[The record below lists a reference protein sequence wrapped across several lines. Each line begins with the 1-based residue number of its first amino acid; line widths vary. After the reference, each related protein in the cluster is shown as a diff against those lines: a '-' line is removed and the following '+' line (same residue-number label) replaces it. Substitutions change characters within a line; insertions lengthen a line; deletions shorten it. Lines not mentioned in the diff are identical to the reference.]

1 MTIILDAMGSDNYPM
16 PEIEGSLRA
25 SKELGIK
32 IILVGK
38 KDLIEPILKEKN
50 TENLPVFIEN
60 ADDVLEMTD
69 KPVEATKSKP
79 NNSMAVGLRLLKSG
93 QGEAFVT
100 AGNTGGALF
109 NSISILKRMAG
120 VQRPALAAIF
130 PTRKGNCVVIDIG
143 ANADCRPDFFV
154 QFGIIGS
161 IFAEKVLMI
170 HNPKVAMLANGEEDM
185 KGNQLIKDSKP
196 FMKAAPINFIGNV
209 EPKELFAGDADVV
222 VSDGFTGNIL
232 LKTSEAVG
240 KLMTDI
246 IKEDIKSGFLTKIGG
261 LLVKPAFSR
270 LRKMMD
276 PSEVGAARLLGVN
289 GLVFIG
295 HGKSDA
301 KAIYNGIKAANN
313 DIKSNLIA
321 AIQVA
326 IENQINQS
334 QEK

>member
-50 TENLPVFIEN
+50 TENLPVFIEV
-60 ADDVLEMTD
+60 AEDVLEMTD

-109 NSISILKRMAG
+109 NAISILKRMAG

-161 IFAEKVLMI
+161 IFAEKVLLI

-209 EPKELFAGDADVV
+209 EPKELFAGEADVV

-246 IKEDIKSGFLTKIGG
+246 IKEDIKSGFFTKIGG
-261 LLVKPAFSR
+261 LLVKPAFVR

-313 DIKSNLIA
+313 DIKANLIA
-321 AIQVA
+321 EIQVA

-334 QEK
+334 QEL

>member
-1 MTIILDAMGSDNYPM
+1 MTIILDAMGSDDYPI
-16 PEIEGSLRA
+16 PEIEGSLLA
-25 SKELGIK
+25 SRDLGIK

-38 KDLIEPILKEKN
+38 KDLLEPILKAKN
-50 TENLPVFIEN
+50 SNNLPVVIEN

-69 KPVEATKSKP
+69 KPVDATKSKP

-93 QGEAFVT
+93 QGDAFVT

-109 NSISILKRMAG
+109 NAISILKRMEG
-120 VQRPALAAIF
+120 VQRPALAAVF
-130 PTRKGNCVVIDIG
+130 PTKNGNCVVIDIG

-161 IFAEKVLMI
+161 IFAEKIL
-170 HNPKVAMLANGEEDM
+170 NKKSPRVAMLANGEEDM

-196 FMKAAPINFIGNV
+196 IMKSANINFIGNV
-209 EPKELFAGDADVV
+209 EPKELFKGEADVIV
-222 VSDGFTGNIL
+222 CDGFTGNIL

-240 KLMTDI
+240 RLMTDI
-246 IKEDIKSGFLTKIGG
+246 IKEDIKSTLFTKIGG

-270 LRKMMD
+270 IRKMMD

-295 HGKSDA
+295 HGKSDS

-313 DIKSNLIA
+313 DVNADLLG
-321 AIQVA
+321 AIQSA
-326 IENQINQS
+326 IENQLKS
-334 QEK
+334 RQEL

>member
-1 MTIILDAMGSDNYPM
+1 MTIILDAMGSDDYPI
-16 PEIEGSLRA
+16 PEIEGSLLA
-25 SKELGIK
+25 SRDLGIK

-38 KDLIEPILKEKN
+38 KDLLEPILKAKN
-50 TENLPVFIEN
+50 SNNLPVVIEN

-93 QGEAFVT
+93 QGDA
-100 AGNTGGALF
+100 
-109 NSISILKRMAG
+109 LKRMEG
-120 VQRPALAAIF
+120 VQRPALAAVF
-130 PTRKGNCVVIDIG
+130 PTKNGNCVVIDIG

-161 IFAEKVLMI
+161 IFAEKI
-170 HNPKVAMLANGEEDM
+170 FKKKSPRVAMLANGEEDM

-196 FMKAAPINFIGNV
+196 IMKSANINFIGNV
-209 EPKELFAGDADVV
+209 EPKELFKGEADVIV
-222 VSDGFTGNIL
+222 CDGFTGNIL

-240 KLMTDI
+240 RLMTDI
-246 IKEDIKSGFLTKIGG
+246 IKEDIKSTLFTKIGG

-270 LRKMMD
+270 IRKMMD

-295 HGKSDA
+295 HGKSDS

-313 DIKSNLIA
+313 DVNADLLG
-321 AIQVA
+321 AIQSA
-326 IENQINQS
+326 IENQLKS
-334 QEK
+334 RQEL

>member
-1 MTIILDAMGSDNYPM
+1 MGSDNHPT
-16 PEIEGSLRA
+16 PEIEGSLLA
-25 SKELGIK
+25 AKELGIK
-32 IILVGK
+32 IVLVGK
-38 KDLIEPILKEKN
+38 KEILAPLLKEKN
-50 TENLPVFIEN
+50 TENLPVTIEN

-69 KPVEATKSKP
+69 KPVEATRSKP
-79 NNSMAVGLRLLKSG
+79 NNSMAVGLKLLKSG
-93 QGEAFVT
+93 QGDAFVT

-109 NSISILKRMAG
+109 NAISILKRMEG
-120 VQRPALAAIF
+120 VQRPALAAVF

-161 IFAEKVLMI
+161 IFAEKIL
-170 HNPKVAMLANGEEDM
+170 NRKAPRVAMLANGEEDM

-196 FMKAAPINFIGNV
+196 LMKAANFNFIGNV
-209 EPKELFAGDADVV
+209 EPKELFAGEADVV
-222 VSDGFTGNIL
+222 VCDGFTGNIL

-240 KLMTDI
+240 RLMTDM
-246 IKEDIKSGFLTKIGG
+246 IKEDIKSSVITSLGG

-270 LRKMMD
+270 IRKMMD

-313 DIKSNLIA
+313 DANANLLV
-321 AIQVA
+321 AIQSA
-326 IENQINQS
+326 IENQIKTDQA
-334 QEK
+334 